1 VKYNSIS
8 VVNLNLILYD
18 KTMEFALTTDSLAKR
33 FGSGL
38 TSVPALQGVNI
49 SVQRGEI
56 YSLLGPN
63 GAGKTTFIKCLL
75 GIVFP
80 TGGAGHIL
88 GFPLGSLRAKEKIG
102 YLPENHRYPLH
113 LTGEQVLNYFGKLSG
128 TESSVLKSRMT
139 ETLTL
144 VGMAEWGNMK
154 VGKYSK
160 GMMQRLGLAQALI
173 NDPDL
178 IILDEP
184 TDGVDPVG
192 RKEIRDVLIHLKDR
206 GKTVFLNSHL
216 LSEVERI
223 SDRVAILKQGQVIT
237 EGSVDVLTHKKNHY
251 DIRVESTFLDSAK
264 SVLGESIQSE
274 TDGLIQAEFMSTE
287 EMNAAIDKLRAQ
299 GVLIESLIPKRSSL
313 EDLFIEF
320 IGTSDLHRA
329 N

>member
-1 VKYNSIS
+1 
-8 VVNLNLILYD
+8 
-18 KTMEFALTTDSLAKR
+18 MEFALTTDSLAKR
-33 FGSGL
+33 FGSGP

-49 SVQRGEI
+49 SVKRGEI

-80 TGGAGHIL
+80 TGGSGHIL
-88 GFPLGSLRAKEKIG
+88 GMPLGSIRAKEKIG

-113 LTGEQVLNYFGKLSG
+113 LTGEQVLSYFGKLSAV
-128 TESSVLKSRMT
+128 EPSLLKSRID
-139 ETLTL
+139 ETLGL
-144 VGMAEWGNMK
+144 VGMSEWRTMK
-154 VGKYSK
+154 VRKYSK

-192 RKEIRDVLIHLKDR
+192 RKEIRDVLTHLKDR

-223 SDRVAILKQGQVIT
+223 SDRVAIMRQGEVIT
-237 EGSVDVLTHKKNHY
+237 EGSVDVLTSSKNQY
-251 DIRVESTFLDSAK
+251 DIRVEGASLIIAK
-264 SVLGESIQSE
+264 SILESAFQSE
-274 TDGLIQAEFMSTE
+274 TDGMIHAEFMSTE
-287 EMNAAIDKLRAQ
+287 ELNAAIDKLRSR
-299 GVLIESLIPKRSSL
+299 GILIESLVPKKSSL
-313 EDLFIEF
+313 EDLFIEL
-320 IGTSDLHRA
+320 IGTPDLHRA

>member
-1 VKYNSIS
+1 
-8 VVNLNLILYD
+8 
-18 KTMEFALTTDSLAKR
+18 MEFALTTDSLAKR
-33 FGSGL
+33 FGSGP

-49 SVQRGEI
+49 SVKRGEI

-80 TGGAGHIL
+80 TGGSGYIL
-88 GFPLGSLRAKEKIG
+88 GMPLGSILAKEKIG

-113 LTGEQVLNYFGKLSG
+113 LTGEQVLSYFGKLSAV
-128 TESSVLKSRMT
+128 EPSLLRSRID
-139 ETLTL
+139 ETLGL
-144 VGMAEWGNMK
+144 VGMSEWRTMK
-154 VGKYSK
+154 VRKYSK

-192 RKEIRDVLIHLKDR
+192 RKEIRDVLTHLKDR

-223 SDRVAILKQGQVIT
+223 SDRVAIMRQGEVIT
-237 EGSVDVLTHKKNHY
+237 EGSVDVLTSSKNQY
-251 DIRVESTFLDSAK
+251 DIRVEGSSILSAK
-264 SVLGESIQSE
+264 SILQNAFQSE
-274 TDGLIQAEFMSTE
+274 TDGMIHAEFMSTE
-287 EMNAAIDKLRAQ
+287 ELNAAIDKLRSNRI
-299 GVLIESLIPKRSSL
+299 LIESLVPKKSSL
-313 EDLFIEF
+313 EDLFIEL

>member
-1 VKYNSIS
+1 
-8 VVNLNLILYD
+8 
-18 KTMEFALTTDSLAKR
+18 MEFALTTDSLAKR
-33 FGSGL
+33 FGSGP
-38 TSVPALQGVNI
+38 TSVPALQGVSI

-75 GIVFP
+75 GIVYP
-80 TGGAGHIL
+80 TGGVGNIL
-88 GFPLGSLRAKEKIG
+88 GFPLGSIKAKEKIG

-113 LTGEQVLNYFGKLSG
+113 LTGGQVLSYFGKLSDVKPG
-128 TESSVLKSRMT
+128 VLKIRID
-139 ETLTL
+139 ETLAL
-144 VGMAEWGNMK
+144 VGMSEWKNMK
-154 VGKYSK
+154 VRKYSK

-192 RKEIRDVLIHLKDR
+192 RKEIRDVLTHLKDQ

-223 SDRVAILKQGQVIT
+223 SDRVAIMRQGQVIT
-237 EGSVDVLTHKKNHY
+237 EGSVESLTSKKNQY
-251 DIRVESTFLDSAK
+251 EIRVETSALDSAK
-264 SVLGESIQSE
+264 NILSNAYQSE
-274 TDGLIQAEFMSTE
+274 TEGLIHAEFMSTE
-287 EMNAAIDKLRAQ
+287 ELNSAIDKLRRQ

-313 EDLFIEF
+313 EDLFIEL

>member
-1 VKYNSIS
+1 
-8 VVNLNLILYD
+8 
-18 KTMEFALTTDSLAKR
+18 MEYALTTDSLAKR
-33 FGSGL
+33 FGTGP

-56 YSLLGPN
+56 YGLLGPN

-88 GFPLGSLRAKEKIG
+88 GMPLGSIKAKERIG

-113 LTGEQVLNYFGKLSG
+113 LSGEQVLSYFGKLSG
-128 TESSVLKSRMT
+128 VGHATLNARID
-139 ETLTL
+139 ETLAL
-144 VGMAEWGNMK
+144 VGMSEWRTMK
-154 VGKYSK
+154 VRKYSK

-192 RKEIRDVLIHLKDR
+192 RKEIRDVLTHLRER

-223 SDRVAILKQGQVIT
+223 SDRVAIMRQGEVIT
-237 EGSVDVLTHKKNHY
+237 EGSVESLTSKKNQY
-251 DIRVESTFLDSAK
+251 DIRVEATALDSAK
-264 SVLGESIQSE
+264 LVLGSVIQSE
-274 TDGLIQAEFMSTE
+274 TEGMIHAEFMSTE
-287 EMNAAIDKLRAQ
+287 ELNAAIDKLRRQ
-299 GVLIESLIPKRSSL
+299 GILIESLVPKRSSL
-313 EDLFIEF
+313 EDLFIEL
-320 IGTSDLHRA
+320 IGTPDLHRA

>member
-1 VKYNSIS
+1 
-8 VVNLNLILYD
+8 
-18 KTMEFALTTDSLAKR
+18 MEFALTTDSLAKR
-33 FGSGL
+33 FGSGP
-38 TSVPALQGVNI
+38 TSVPALQGVSI

-75 GIVFP
+75 GIVYP
-80 TGGAGHIL
+80 TGGVGNIL
-88 GFPLGSLRAKEKIG
+88 GFPLGSIKAKQKIG

-113 LTGEQVLNYFGKLSG
+113 LTGEQVLSYFGKLSD
-128 TESSVLKSRMT
+128 VRPAILKTRID
-139 ETLTL
+139 ETLGL
-144 VGMAEWGNMK
+144 VGMSEWRNMK
-154 VGKYSK
+154 VRKYSK

-192 RKEIRDVLIHLKDR
+192 RKEIRDVLTHLKDQ

-223 SDRVAILKQGQVIT
+223 SDRVAIMRQGQVIT
-237 EGSVDVLTHKKNHY
+237 EGSVESLTSKKNQY
-251 DIRVESTFLDSAK
+251 EIRVESTALDSAINIL
-264 SVLGESIQSE
+264 SSAYQSE
-274 TDGLIQAEFMSTE
+274 TEGLIHAEFMSTE
-287 EMNAAIDKLRAQ
+287 ELNSAIDKLRRQ

-313 EDLFIEF
+313 EDLFIEL